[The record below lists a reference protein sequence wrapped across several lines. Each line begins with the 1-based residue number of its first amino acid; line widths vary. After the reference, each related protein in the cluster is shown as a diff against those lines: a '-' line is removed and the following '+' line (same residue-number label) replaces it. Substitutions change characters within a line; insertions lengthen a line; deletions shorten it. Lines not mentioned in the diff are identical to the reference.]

1 MLILLAGSSGEVG
14 CDLVKYFQKNSD
26 IVCLERNKIL
36 ILRKNKKKIIINTN
50 PYKFLSKKKYEFDL
64 YINCIAVHEFSKIKN
79 KNNFFQSNVNV
90 PKKLVKIFNL
100 QREKS
105 IFVNLSTVR
114 VSELELSKSNIK
126 KSKYTEIYAK
136 TKKRG
141 EIEFKRCNQ
150 NYVNLRLPGIITT
163 QPNLDRPW
171 LSKIINSIN
180 KNKDIKLY
188 NLNKKFNNFID
199 TYEIFLI
206 LKNLIKLK
214 KINGTFEVSPSN
226 PDKLCN
232 LLKLVIKYFKSS
244 SEIKHLKQVHDHRL
258 VNNKIFTKKSGIKL
272 NTTKNILKRI
282 LKNYV

>member
-1 MLILLAGSSGEVG
+1 MLIFIAGSSGEVG
-14 CDLVKYFQKNSD
+14 SDLVKYFQKNSD

-136 TKKRG
+136 TKKG

-199 TYEIFLI
+199 TYEIF
-206 LKNLIKLK
+206 
-214 KINGTFEVSPSN
+214 
-226 PDKLCN
+226 
-232 LLKLVIKYFKSS
+232 
-244 SEIKHLKQVHDHRL
+244 
-258 VNNKIFTKKSGIKL
+258 
-272 NTTKNILKRI
+272 
-282 LKNYV
+282 